1 MTERNSP
8 DQEGRG
14 RSARKRAAKAIEKL
28 AQALTA
34 LPEAE
39 RRVLPLRPDLER
51 EIEQVRSTRGH
62 SARKRQLKHLAGLLR
77 RDDDQRIALEAAL
90 EAQAVTRQQHNRT
103 MHQWEQWRDG
113 LCDPKTFETTL
124 KTVLARHPGLDG
136 AKLRQLAG
144 AVHDQGDK
152 QAFREIFR
160 LLRNSTEKDR
170 T

>member
-1 MTERNSP
+1 MTDRYSP

-14 RSARKRAAKAIEKL
+14 RSAQKRAAKAIEKL
-28 AQALTA
+28 AQVLTA

-39 RRVLPLRPDLER
+39 RRLLPLRPDLER
-51 EIEQVRSTRGH
+51 EIEQVRSTRGY

-103 MHQWEQWRDG
+103 MHQWEKWRDG
-113 LCDPKTFETTL
+113 LCDPETFESTL
-124 KTVLARHPGLDG
+124 KTILARYPGLDG
-136 AKLRQLAG
+136 AKLRQLAET
-144 AVHDQGDK
+144 VHVQTDK

-160 LLRNSTEKDR
+160 LLRESTEKDHA
-170 T
+170 